1 MPPKSTCPRN
11 RQERYIRIVSI
22 LTFAAFV
29 ATGQGCR
36 ESGGTRG
43 VEDLKPERAAKPE
56 GILTVVRK
64 LDLGTLPLNGRME
77 LLVAVKNQTNRS
89 ITVSGYEVDRPGL
102 RMEPGSFSIEPGESV
117 PVMIDVTTD
126 ATRSPGVHKWDITT
140 QTSTDELA
148 FRTTLMLIVRDDIV
162 VRKSDATDSREP

>member
-1 MPPKSTCPRN
+1 MSPRSTCPRN

-29 ATGQGCR
+29 AIGQGCR

-56 GILTVVRK
+56 GVLTVVRK

-77 LLVAVKNQTNRS
+77 LLVSAKNQTNRS
-89 ITVSGYEVDRPGL
+89 ITISGYEVDRPGL
-102 RMEPGSFSIEPGESV
+102 RMEPGSFTIEAGESV
-117 PVMIDVTTD
+117 PITIDVTAD
-126 ATRSPGVHKWDITT
+126 ATRSPGVQKWDIATK
-140 QTSTDELA
+140 TSTGDMG
-148 FRTTLMLIVRDDIV
+148 FRTTLVLIVKDDVV
-162 VRKSDATDSREP
+162 VREGNTDNREP